1 MIAPNMTREQIYTA
15 EEVARILRVNT
26 RTIHRL
32 IKRGELE
39 AFTIGGVYRIYQS
52 ALDDYIARRSKP
64 RKDT

>member
-1 MIAPNMTREQIYTA
+1 MIAPNMTSEHIHTA

-26 RTIHRL
+26 RTVHRL

-39 AFTIGGVYRIYQS
+39 AFTIGGIYRIYQS
-52 ALDDYIARRSKP
+52 SVDDYIARRSRP